1 MGKKTKKSTK
11 KQKEDE
17 GIRPEEYEWLLKKT
31 PMAEKEKLGIS
42 AKHIA
47 DKGKATVPQCSGV
60 DFSSSTEVSETPN
73 SSSLGGDCSVNVKG
87 HRTKQAN
94 SLKTVNKGA
103 VQVFDEM
110 SEPNPLAGSGGKGE
124 SLVSVSS
131 PSISR
136 TLGEED
142 SIESAQGNQLE
153 KSDEG
158 CSPRK
163 VESPVKAKSTWA
175 SLFQSNREVNDNLTL
190 SVWVNDDSSIK
201 LEVEDADT
209 VAKAWGFGLIG
220 YVAGKF
226 PGKGAIHSC
235 CKSWGVKFQ
244 LHFHASGW
252 LLFKFSSEMDR
263 DEVLRKGP
271 YYIYGRPL
279 LLKVMPDMFKFND
292 SEISKVPVWVQFPSL
307 PLEFW
312 NVRAL
317 SKITSKLGTPK
328 QADKLTISRDRV
340 SYARVLVEI
349 DVTQPLKEEL
359 CIIDPN
365 GQQFSQE
372 VRYEYV
378 PKFCGFCKSI
388 GHVQDKC
395 PYYKASIPA
404 APVVKRSSGPTLQAI
419 APVVQTKTPFA
430 VVETHV
436 AAPTNPVGII
446 VGPKTNPT
454 GVVQKASG
462 TSGKGKALG
471 TKTTVITA
479 EASGVTMKASG
490 SVGKASGNTVKVSG
504 TVAQSADYQNTAAEL
519 QNVPVP
525 VSIAE
530 EDTGTGSEEE
540 DFIEVIRRVKG
551 KAKQGVRQSKT
562 PGTAKQ
568 AIKGKGKRKVLK
580 NFITVGKLKG
590 VTPPAN
596 I

>member
-1 MGKKTKKSTK
+1 MGKKTKKSSK

-31 PMAEKEKLGIS
+31 PMADKEKLGIA
-42 AKHIA
+42 AKQIA
-47 DKGKATVPQCSGV
+47 DKGKASVPQCSGV
-60 DFSSSTEVSETPN
+60 DLSSSTEVSETPN
-73 SSSLGGDCSVNVKG
+73 SYSLGGDCSVNVKG
-87 HRTKQAN
+87 SRTLQAN
-94 SLKTVNKGA
+94 TLKAVTKGA

-110 SEPNPLAGSGGKGE
+110 PELIPLAGSGCKGE
-124 SLVSVSS
+124 SSESVSS

-142 SIESAQGNQLE
+142 SIESAQRNQLE

-163 VESPVKAKSTWA
+163 AETPVKVKSTWA
-175 SLFQSNREVNDNLTL
+175 SLFQSNREVNDSLTL
-190 SVWVNDDSSIK
+190 SVWMDDNPSIK
-201 LEVEDADT
+201 LEVEDVDT

-226 PGKGAIHSC
+226 PGKGAVHIC
-235 CKSWGVKFQ
+235 GKSWGVKFQ

-279 LLKVMPDMFKFND
+279 LLKVMPDMFDFND

-317 SKITSKLGTPK
+317 SKIASKLGSPK

-359 CIIDPN
+359 CIIAPN
-365 GQQFSQE
+365 GRQLTQE

-378 PKFCGFCKSI
+378 PKFCVFCKSI

-395 PYYKASIPA
+395 PYYKASTSV
-404 APVVKRSSGPTLQAI
+404 APVDKRRSGPIL
-419 APVVQTKTPFA
+419 KA
-430 VVETHV
+430 VVPGV
-436 AAPTNPVGII
+436 QAKNPVEVLESQDTAPINPAGVIE
-446 VGPKTNPT
+446 VPKTNPS
-454 GVVQKASG
+454 GVVQKASVIA
-462 TSGKGKALG
+462 GKSKALG
-471 TKTTVITA
+471 SKATGIAT

-490 SVGKASGNTVKVSG
+490 IVGKASGNTVKASG
-504 TVAQSADYQNTAAEL
+504 TVQSAETQLNAAEQ
-519 QNVPVP
+519 QNVPAPDSNV
-525 VSIAE
+525 E
-530 EDTGTGSEEE
+530 EDKGTGSEED

-551 KAKQGVRQSKT
+551 KAKQGVRQLKT
-562 PGTAKQ
+562 PGAAKQ
-568 AIKGKGKRKVLK
+568 IIFGKGKRKVFK
-580 NFITVGKLKG
+580 NSLTVGKLKG